1 MSVTEKLMAPGQF
14 NLTLDKS
21 ITPNTIVNSIDA
33 WGQIVIVPADLNVNE
48 FSDATLLD
56 AASYVGIVYSLELG
70 EEDSVNIYG
79 QGLTAYLGD
88 SDTRGMPIS
97 ETGGNSGVRSYSGST
112 LENVLDHTGTPK
124 GLLRDE
130 AGNQGAIRK
139 GTITEPSGTYTGKHY
154 TESALKAIKYVCQ
167 DLGVEFK
174 ISTTGYLDAGPV
186 GSIFSGHSSD
196 PTSII
201 VRDASGE
208 DPNIDGIATTSLLA
222 QYDASEFVSQVE
234 LIANK
239 YGAEANIGNA
249 TASTIPYKD
258 LFGNNLKRIQ
268 YVSDPQTQGT
278 SKTDRATSYLNELNT
293 VKKTLNVSLEEYD
306 ISGDFV
312 VGDKIFIYDPDI
324 GFVDTEAD
332 KTLDG
337 RSSLFE
343 AVYQGQVLNPTKIRI
358 LGITWPV
365 KQGYGVFYRDKDG
378 NYTELTDYCV
388 FEEGDVQLEI
398 GDVAPTIGESL
409 GFSGYTVDQTGSPDK
424 SVPGQPTD
432 SNGNVGLNTVAG
444 TYSDGNGIS
453 KAFIKV
459 TWNQP
464 NNTDGSSI
472 TDGAYYRLRYRVVQ
486 DTDGNNIID
495 STDTQVTEYIYST
508 VDFGTREFIIYD
520 LSPNTYY
527 EIGVQA
533 IDTAGF
539 DSAFSTVSS
548 IQTPSD
554 AGAPNKPDGFATIAS
569 NPLRVQF
576 IHNLGQAKDNDG
588 NAVSPVVNFTLA
600 KDLDHLNIH
609 ASTTQGFN
617 LNYNSTTKKVTSSGF
632 KIGELVATSAHIQN
646 GIAAVGY
653 IDLDNA
659 STHYFRV
666 TAVDSSGNESE
677 PSDEQSGNAE
687 LVNTSHIANLAVTNA
702 LIANAAITNLK
713 VADVSADKLT
723 AGTISGQEIILN
735 VSGDTGNDSSIR
747 SSNYSAGSA
756 GWKINSDGVAEFQN
770 ATIRG
775 SLNASDITSGTLS
788 SDRLDTD
795 FIAVGGAASD
805 VNSGSTTIDGD
816 NITTGTITTG
826 QLNFSPL
833 ENGDAITSGSVG
845 GITINA
851 ANIQSNYSAGTSGFL
866 IESDGDAFF
875 NSVTVNNPIITLGKA
890 SSDQSGA
897 SASSLKLGD
906 GVLYNIDDSGINK
919 LVSTKTFVVSP
930 DGTEDDPSIA
940 IRGQYAEMGFFVD
953 QPLTGVSRM
962 QITNG
967 SDNVALWSTA
977 DSSFTVPDKLVLG
990 GTLQAGG
997 GVGSSGQVLQS
1008 TGNGVQWANSQGH
1021 THNATVLTVDS
1032 HSHNSTNTVLNTNT
1046 SFTGMVNHIAETV
1059 GNSGTAHGLTLADVT
1074 TLGNTNVLT
1083 NATHSHG
1090 TNNINAITSNYNN
1103 NVTAYNTA
1111 FSAAG
1116 AFNLYN
1122 TINSA
1127 LNNKANN
1134 SALHNSHNYFT
1145 NADVVGSHHSHN
1157 GYVSSNTFNSHT
1169 GSASAHGQ
1177 YVYYND
1183 YLNHISNFN
1192 SHTGS
1197 NNAHGIGNKANN
1209 ADFVAHLNLYHG
1221 GSDERLKTNITDTS
1235 FGLEY
1240 IKTLRP
1246 VDYEFTS
1253 SVADE
1258 YFGTEDSHNKD
1269 EFLKPEHGFI
1279 AQEVRTATFDNH
1291 ASNNAFGG
1299 LGYKQALEGDTL
1311 ENVQTLDLQMFIGPL
1326 VKAVQELSDK
1336 IDLLEARVDELEGV

>member
-48 FSDATLLD
+48 FSDSTLLD

-167 DLGVEFK
+167 DMGVEFK

-186 GSIFSGHSSD
+186 GNIFAGHSSD

-208 DPNIDGIATTSLLA
+208 DPNIDGISTTSLLA

-600 KDLDHLNIH
+600 KDLDHLNIY

-919 LVSTKTFVVSP
+919 LVSTRTFVVSP

-1008 TGNGVQWANSQGH
+1008 TGNGVQWANTSGH
-1021 THNATVLTVDS
+1021 THNATVLTVDN
-1032 HSHNSTNTVLNTNT
+1032 HSHGTPLT
-1046 SFTGMVNHIAETV
+1046 SNHENAANPHDNYLQESDH
-1059 GNSGTAHGLTLADVT
+1059 NANNTAHSNFLT
-1074 TLGNTNVLT
+1074 NSNHSHTNVLT
-1083 NATHSHG
+1083 NTNHDHDDIPSGTILTVGNHSHNTNAIAYTNFIGNNIAAEGHNHSFSTSTHGNEAHYVNYGTGNSNLGNHGNNSHSVNYGTGNSNLTNQNVDQSHG
-1090 TNNINAITSNYNN
+1090 THFFSHNNNMHNVNFVTASHVHINAQAHDTRMLQVNSNSVPGLNVIN
-1103 NVTAYNTA
+1103 RINPVTAN
-1111 FSAAG
+1111 
-1116 AFNLYN
+1116 
-1122 TINSA
+1122 
-1127 LNNKANN
+1127 
-1134 SALHNSHNYFT
+1134 
-1145 NADVVGSHHSHN
+1145 
-1157 GYVSSNTFNSHT
+1157 
-1169 GSASAHGQ
+1169 
-1177 YVYYND
+1177 
-1183 YLNHISNFN
+1183 
-1192 SHTGS
+1192 
-1197 NNAHGIGNKANN
+1197 
-1209 ADFVAHLNLYHG
+1209 
-1221 GSDERLKTNITDTS
+1221 
-1235 FGLEY
+1235 
-1240 IKTLRP
+1240 
-1246 VDYEFTS
+1246 FTS
-1253 SVADE
+1253 AYGDVISQYDSSV
-1258 YFGTEDSHNKD
+1258 
-1269 EFLKPEHGFI
+1269 PEVL
-1279 AQEVRTATFDNH
+1279 QNRYRLTYQDV
-1291 ASNNAFGG
+1291 
-1299 LGYKQALEGDTL
+1299 KQAFEDDGHNTDDIAYFVEDLDYVESEAKVDLPEGETMKGLMDGELEPVLVQAIKDLSAKIETLETRIATLEG
-1311 ENVQTLDLQMFIGPL
+1311 
-1326 VKAVQELSDK
+1326 
-1336 IDLLEARVDELEGV
+1336 